1 MKIGLFQGGKPGTM
15 YAIPEDDPERELV
28 ELLGGET
35 EMTPLTSKLSLVYRA
50 DGEEARLPI
59 RYTQRENFREPEPI
73 AGDCAVVAVKPGG
86 CLRDIKGEE
95 LAEVRALIR
104 PVEV

>member
-1 MKIGLFQGGKPGTM
+1 MKIGLFQAGRPGIM
-15 YAIPEDDPERELV
+15 YAIAEDDPDGELA

-35 EMTPLTSKLSLVYRA
+35 EMAPITSRLSLVCRA

-59 RYTQRENFREPEPI
+59 RYTRRESFREPEPV

-86 CLRDIKGEE
+86 CLRDLKGEE
-95 LAEVRALIR
+95 LAQVRALIR